1 MTRFRT
7 LLGLALFLVG
17 AADPRPG
24 LVELQLGGHYD
35 EALNQVQLLLASD
48 PDRARE
54 WGLEYLQGH
63 LLERLQRQDE
73 SPTSF
78 AATLTS
84 TPSLAD
90 YGRFRLAINRYRVGE
105 PRAAAGLLATL
116 LANKPSPPLVPA
128 AVRWLTVAL
137 ADGGDCQLLSDWQ
150 DWNLASSQARQLQ
163 AAIVDCTLASD
174 EADKGLDLM
183 RSLLE
188 QDRTDE
194 TARRAALGL
203 AALAPEA
210 IDSQTTLLIGLTFF
224 HHREFERAVP
234 FLVTSLGDSATATRN
249 LRDVDHADI
258 LYSLARSHYWQ
269 GQYESAA
276 QSFTQVAMEETETDK
291 VARAYFQRGRS
302 YALQG
307 KWEAAVAS
315 FQEAAAA
322 APTDSWAAAALVSAM
337 RLEWRQDREES
348 ALEFFRQLRSR
359 RSWRSSVERAALF
372 LAVSDLVR
380 DRSDR
385 AAEWLDIARQA
396 RRRDG
401 PEIWYWRGR
410 LAELQGEPTVAI
422 RRYLELLTSDTLHPL
437 SLAARRRL
445 EQPELRQ
452 AAQARTDQLADSNRT
467 NDLVQAWLL
476 VGRDSPT
483 FVRLQDRLRA
493 RWLRSSRTR
502 PYLEMEATAPTE
514 WQIWRQSMRQ
524 PEEVLLTL
532 GITETMTPVVSSA
545 FPLKNTGL
553 ALAGSRVLSSSG
565 LHQRSLY
572 SAEVVSRRLPSE
584 LPHQFLPVPFRQL
597 LYPRPYE
604 FQVEQ
609 QARRFGVDPN
619 LLTAII
625 REESRF
631 DPLAV
636 SGASARG
643 LTQFVGPT
651 AQRLGQKLDWVDF
664 DPADLHDPAVAITL
678 GAAYLAELTD
688 RFEGNTG
695 QVVTAYNAGED
706 LARLW
711 QAYCFSQEP
720 EEYFSK
726 VGFRQ
731 TRGYLEKVLRS
742 RAYYAE
748 LYADDTVR
756 YSAAGP
762 VVSTRGGSESKLLSK

>member
-1 MTRFRT
+1 M
-7 LLGLALFLVG
+7 AV
-17 AADPRPG
+17 
-24 LVELQLGGHYD
+24 
-35 EALNQVQLLLASD
+35 LLAD
-48 PDRARE
+48 
-54 WGLEYLQGH
+54 
-63 LLERLQRQDE
+63 
-73 SPTSF
+73 
-78 AATLTS
+78 
-84 TPSLAD
+84 
-90 YGRFRLAINRYRVGE
+90 
-105 PRAAAGLLATL
+105 
-116 LANKPSPPLVPA
+116 KPSPPLVPA

-137 ADGGDCQLLSDWQ
+137 LNGGDCQVLHDWQ
-150 DWNLASSQARQLQ
+150 DWKLTSSQARQLQ
-163 AAIVDCTLASD
+163 AAIVDCTLASG
-174 EADKGLDLM
+174 ETEKALGLM
-183 RSLLE
+183 RSLLGE
-188 QDRTDE
+188 DRTDE

-210 IDSQTTLLIGLTFF
+210 IDPQTTLLIGLTFF
-224 HHREFERAVP
+224 QHREFERAIP
-234 FLVTSLGDSATATRN
+234 FLVTSLGDSAAATRD
-249 LRDVDHADI
+249 LRDVDRADI
-258 LYSLARSHYWQ
+258 VYSLARSHYWQ

-276 QSFTQVAMEETETDK
+276 QSFTQAAMEETATDK

-315 FQEAAAA
+315 FQESAEA

-348 ALEFFRQLRSR
+348 ALGFFRQLRSH

-380 DRSDR
+380 GRSDR
-385 AAEWLDIARQA
+385 AANWLDITRQA

-410 LAELQGEPTVAI
+410 LAELQDQPTVAV
-422 RRYLELLTSDTLHPL
+422 RRYLDLLTSDPLHPL
-437 SLAARRRL
+437 SRAARRRL
-445 EQPELRQ
+445 ELPELRQ
-452 AAQARTDQLADSNRT
+452 AAQARAVQLADSNRT
-467 NDLVQAWLL
+467 GDLVQAWLL
-476 VGRDSPT
+476 LDRDSPT
-483 FVRLQDRLRA
+483 FVQVQDRLKA

-502 PYLEMEATAPTE
+502 PYLEMEAVEPAQ
-514 WQIWRQSMRQ
+514 WRIWRQRLRQ
-524 PEEVLLTL
+524 PEEILLTL
-532 GITETMTPVVSSA
+532 GIAETMSPVVRSA
-545 FPLKNTGL
+545 FPLSDTDL
-553 ALAGSRVLSSSG
+553 ALAGSQVLSSSG

-584 LPHQFLPVPFRQL
+584 LPHQFLPEPFRRL

-609 QARRFGVDPN
+609 QARRFGVDPD

-631 DPLAV
+631 DPLAI

-651 AQRLGQKLDWVDF
+651 ARRLAQKLDWVDL
-664 DPADLHDPAVAITL
+664 DPADLLEPEVAITL
-678 GAAYLAELTD
+678 GAAYLAELAD
-688 RFEGNTG
+688 RFKGNTG
-695 QVVTAYNAGED
+695 QVVAAYNAGED
-706 LARLW
+706 LASLW

-731 TRGYLEKVLRS
+731 TRGYLEKVLTS
-742 RAYYAE
+742 RAHYAE
-748 LYADDTVR
+748 I
-756 YSAAGP
+756 YSADGGP
-762 VVSTRGGSESKLLSK
+762 